1 MGRAGVLFAGRE
13 DGVLEVWDLLE
24 RSHEPVLTAQ
34 PSAAG
39 IASLAFSP
47 VSPAQAETGGR
58 PVQQLLAIGGSTWA
72 DEQHI
77 AWPIESTY
85 PGILGRH
92 PSGNLVYFSTADCS

>member
-1 MGRAGVLFAGRE
+1 MGHAGVLFAGRE

-47 VSPAQAETGGR
+47 AGPAQSETSGR
-58 PVQQLLAIGGSTWA
+58 PVQQLLAIGTKPGNVAQLKNVFGS
-72 DEQHI
+72 D
-77 AWPIESTY
+77 
-85 PGILGRH
+85 
-92 PSGNLVYFSTADCS
+92 

>member
-1 MGRAGVLFAGRE
+1 MGHAGVLFAGRE

-72 DEQHI
+72 DEQHMLHV
-77 AWPIESTY
+77 ASVESTS
-85 PGILGRH
+85 PGILGT
-92 PSGNLVYFSTADCS
+92 NINFQAT